1 MRNVNAILGTD
12 YNGNNHCYWAGLL
25 LRCTASKS
33 SSPWHNFI
41 SDKTHWKVENGATP
55 CQNDKLF
62 PVVGNGIPFIS
73 ALNSFGAKK
82 IWNNKKIATMRG
94 SPGN

>member
-1 MRNVNAILGTD
+1 MRNVNVILGTD
-12 YNGNNHCYWAGLL
+12 YNGNNHCFWAGLL
-25 LRCTASKS
+25 LKCTASRS

-62 PVVGNGIPFIS
+62 PVVGNGIPFIN
-73 ALNSFGAKK
+73 ALNRSGAKK
-82 IWNNKKIATMRG
+82 IWSHKKSATMRG
-94 SPGN
+94 SPGF